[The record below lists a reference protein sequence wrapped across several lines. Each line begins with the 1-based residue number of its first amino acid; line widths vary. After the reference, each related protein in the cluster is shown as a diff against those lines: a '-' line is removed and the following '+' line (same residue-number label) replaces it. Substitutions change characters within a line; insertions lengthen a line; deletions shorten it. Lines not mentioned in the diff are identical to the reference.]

1 MRGQDSIII
10 DDFRGLFDRGLKEH
24 CPPNYF
30 TACLN
35 LEFYHKRFRTRGSFQ
50 DSIVFTAVGGGEI
63 IGYYLFP
70 RLDGTVRR
78 LMLIHFSGLSQ
89 VRLYDQDHA
98 APPFLVATYSNSTSG
113 LSVIPLY
120 DRLYIAALGDT
131 TGVNNHQ
138 PAAVIQVYDGT
149 NVARNA
155 AGVAPS
161 GASMTATEPGAGN
174 VSAGIHLYAVA
185 FETPSGFIT
194 APGPAVWTN
203 FTSAGSKNI
212 NLAAIPVGP
221 AGTVA
226 RHLLAT
232 KRIPIY
238 GPPQENFEL
247 FFLPTGTINDNVT
260 TTLTFDF
267 FDSELVNSADYLL
280 NQYETIPAGPL
291 FSIGSSLGVAG
302 YKTDGTSAGDKTS
315 IALISKSVEIE
326 AFSIDEGFVVV
337 KPMLGG
343 PLTNALDLNGTLFFF
358 KETLTAAIQPD
369 HNIAPSEWGEPGL
382 VDSVLGTVP
391 FGIASYVGAPFIIAG
406 GAFILT
412 RQGLQH
418 FTGRYSNLSFVI
430 DDFWF
435 LESLAEFK
443 ISIATVDPINRR
455 VYIFCPLG
463 HLISVQKFLVMDWKD
478 NITPDTVKWCEWT
491 AENFDSEPSNFRGMA
506 TGSTG
511 QLFVTGVSFAAAA
524 KIFKKN
530 VATNADIPRFES
542 YVETAKL
549 RFSQLPYISN
559 FQTLVLGAKGVGPI
573 QVDCFSKDGS
583 VTDTTIP
590 DITLLSNIDKFL
602 RRLLNFT
609 SQMVSIRLTTLD
621 NTVYVEGNWMEVSSI
636 FVFGHVEA
644 EEYPE

>member
-1 MRGQDSIII
+1 MRGQDSITI

-24 CPPNYF
+24 CPLNYF
-30 TACLN
+30 TACSN
-35 LEFYHKRFRTRGSFQ
+35 LEFSHKKFRTRGSFTT
-50 DSIVFTAVGGGEI
+50 SITFTAVAGGEI

-78 LMLIHFSGLSQ
+78 LLLIHFGGLSQ

-98 APPFLVATYSNSTSG
+98 APPFLVATYSDVTSA
-113 LSVIPLY
+113 LSVIPLF
-120 DRLYIAALGDT
+120 DRLYIAALGT
-131 TGVNNHQ
+131 TDAPHTHQ
-138 PAAVIQVYDGT
+138 PTAVIQVYDGT

-161 GASMTATEPGAGN
+161 GASMTATQPGAGN

-185 FETPSGFIT
+185 FETPSGYIT
-194 APGPAVWTN
+194 KAGPAVWTN
-203 FTSAGSKNI
+203 FTSSGTKNI

-232 KRIPIY
+232 KRIPTY

-247 FFLPTGTINDNVT
+247 FFLPTGTIPDNVT

-315 IALISKSVEIE
+315 IALISKGVEIE
-326 AFSIDEGFVVV
+326 AFSINEGFIVV
-337 KPMLGG
+337 KPTLGG
-343 PLTNALDLNGTLFFF
+343 PLTNGLDLNGTLFLF
-358 KETLTAAIQPD
+358 KESLTAAIQPD
-369 HNIAPSEWGEPGL
+369 YNLAPSEWGEPGL
-382 VDSVLGTVP
+382 IDSVLGTSP
-391 FGIASYVGAPFIIAG
+391 FGIASYIGAPFIIAG

-430 DDFWF
+430 DDFWTIG
-435 LESLAEFK
+435 SLADFK
-443 ISIATVDPINRR
+443 TSIATVDPIKKR
-455 VYIFCPLG
+455 VYIFLTKTAG
-463 HLISVQKFLVMDWKD
+463 LIFPDKFMVMDWKEG
-478 NITPDTVKWCEWT
+478 IVSDTVKWCEWT
-491 AENFDSEPSNFRGMA
+491 AENFASQGSNFRGMSTDKNGVVYVTGDFSA
-506 TGSTG
+506 STIFKLNLPTGS
-511 QLFVTGVSFAAAA
+511 
-524 KIFKKN
+524 
-530 VATNADIPRFES
+530 DIPRFES
-542 YVETAKL
+542 YAETAKL

-573 QVDCFSKDGS
+573 QIDCFSKDDVIS
-583 VTDTTIP
+583 DTTIP
-590 DITLLSNIDKFL
+590 DVTLLSNIDKYL